1 MTLQE
6 CIDDLDRLD
15 PYDVIHCGLDNF
27 SAYEY
32 IKLPQELKDKVDR
45 LSSDDQE
52 LWDEHTQEYIRKC
65 QGY

>member
-6 CIDDLDRLD
+6 CIDDLDKLD
-15 PYDVIHCGLDNF
+15 PYDVIQCGLDNF

-32 IKLPQELKDKVDR
+32 VELPQELRDKVDQ
-45 LSSDDQE
+45 LSDDDQE
-52 LWDEHTQEYIRKC
+52 LWDEHTTEYIRKC